1 MGEVI
6 SVGIPSIFGL
16 TGEKTTYK
24 NEGVLLSEVNSID
37 FVGDGVSATSL
48 SGVLTVEVDG
58 GSSEPLITTM
68 LSITPSD
75 TTHATAASAVYELA
89 TYLGGLIPPPATPE
103 SIGADPAGAAAAA
116 EASAKSYA
124 DVLVSAVWKDQGNF
138 DASSGAWPTSVNV
151 AGGGGDILAGYLWK
165 VTTGGTLTGGVVVDI
180 GDILR
185 ALVPFAT
192 NSAVDWAVT
201 EGNDGYVAE
210 NAASKAVNFSI
221 KNDTLYPS
229 TKAVDDNYVAISAL
243 RYVINQAVLVA
254 NAYTVLSTDVSA
266 YGNKILKVVNTV
278 PTTITLPN
286 PNALLPAAVVGDS
299 LNIRQGGMGGIT
311 ITGSITGV
319 NTTSVQHT
327 TLTLIAESPTSWMS
341 VGG

>member
-151 AGGGGDILAGYLWK
+151 AGGGGDILAGYLWE
-165 VTTGGTLTGGVVVDI
+165 VTGGTLTGGVVVDI